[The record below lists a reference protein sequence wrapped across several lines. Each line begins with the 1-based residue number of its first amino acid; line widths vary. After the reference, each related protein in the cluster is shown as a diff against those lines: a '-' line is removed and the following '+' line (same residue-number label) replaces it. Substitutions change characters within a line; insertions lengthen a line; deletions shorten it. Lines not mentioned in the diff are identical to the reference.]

1 MDIVIDVLGKGETKK
16 RKLKNL
22 CKTRWTE
29 RHSTCETIY
38 DLHEYVVTTPDE
50 ICVPSED
57 ERFECPGK
65 ESWDWDANGLRHTMK
80 SFGHIFCFVC
90 AMDML
95 EPRRPLV
102 SALQSRL
109 VEVCFTFKKVE
120 VMNSYTDIRSGI
132 DKWFERLYTK
142 VLRLSELVGSAE
154 ERLRDNRRGTTPAET
169 AKEYWKRAVAIPFL
183 DIVSL
188 ELKSRFSH
196 EKRAHYELCVL
207 VPEVIS
213 KKDENAVTSLL
224 NVLKE
229 KWEHILPLPAA
240 FESELFRWS
249 NHWNRQE
256 AMPDESV
263 TSIMASHA
271 DGIFLPNIRELL
283 KIQAVLP
290 IGSTEAERSFSCL
303 RRLHTWLRST
313 MTTDRISDLSVIAM
327 HGNTMVALETDR
339 ICRAFMELH
348 PRRMTEPSL
357 FGQ

>member
-1 MDIVIDVLGKGETKK
+1 M
-16 RKLKNL
+16 
-22 CKTRWTE
+22 
-29 RHSTCETIY
+29 
-38 DLHEYVVTTPDE
+38 VTTPDE

-57 ERFECPGK
+57 EHFECPGE
-65 ESWDWDANGLRHTMK
+65 ESWDWDASTRTLANGLRHTMK

-95 EPRRPLV
+95 EPMRPLV

-109 VEVCFTFKKVE
+109 VEVYFSFKKVEE

-154 ERLRDNRRGTTPAET
+154 ERPRVNRRGTTPAKT

-183 DIVSL
+183 DIVSS

-196 EKRAHYELCVL
+196 EKRAHYELCAL

-271 DGIFLPNIRELL
+271 VGIFFPNIRELL
-283 KIQAVLP
+283 KILALLP

-313 MTTDRISDLSVIAM
+313 MTTDRLSDLSVIAM

-339 ICRAFMELH
+339 ICRAFIELH